1 MFIYKKQYDLP
12 DLDIVNSEKERDFK
26 IWKPDKN
33 YIVLGKSD
41 KIETAIIKQENE
53 DIDEKY
59 YILKRPSGGHTVVL
73 SPKTLVIAVV
83 VKTPELS
90 PKQLFSQVNAT
101 TINALKGLKISN
113 LNENG
118 ISDISI
124 GDKKILGSSM
134 HKNKNYLF
142 YHAVLNVLEE
152 PSFIAKLLAHP
163 TSEPD
168 YRKQRSHIDFMT
180 NILTHNPLITIDLV
194 EERLNQ
200 CFKKEWV

>member
-12 DLDIVNSEKERDFK
+12 DLDIVNSEKKRDFK

-41 KIETAIIKQENE
+41 KIETAIIKQKNENV
-53 DIDEKY
+53 DEKY
-59 YILKRPSGGHTVVL
+59 YVLKRPSGGHTVVL

-90 PKQLFSQVNAT
+90 PKQLFGKVNTT
-101 TINALKGLKISN
+101 TINALKDLKINN

-168 YRKQRSHIDFMT
+168 YRKKRSHIDFMT

>member
-1 MFIYKKQYDLP
+1 MFIYKKKYDLP
-12 DLDIVNSEKERDFK
+12 DFEIIKSSKKKDFK

-41 KIETAIIKQENE
+41 KIETAILKQKNE
-53 DIDEKY
+53 ELDEKY
-59 YILKRPSGGHTVVL
+59 YVLKRPSGGHSVVL
-73 SPKTLVIAVV
+73 SPKTLVVALV
-83 VKTPELS
+83 VKETNIS
-90 PKQLFSQVNAT
+90 PKQLFSEANQKIIKT
-101 TINALKGLKISN
+101 LKLLKINN
-113 LNENG
+113 LSENG

-134 HKNKNYLF
+134 HKSKDYLF

-152 PSFIAKLLAHP
+152 PTFIAKLLAHP

-168 YRKQRSHIDFMT
+168 YRQQRSHIDFMT

-194 EERLNQ
+194 EEKLNQ
-200 CFKKEWV
+200 CFEEEWK